1 MVVII
6 WMMRMIGW
14 SLKTVDCN
22 FLLTD
27 PKISKSAITQWF
39 LESSFRE
46 VLVFWCFKIVRYV
59 KFCVLELFH
68 SRAFAA
74 PFTASTL
81 LYTLRR
87 IQTPQTYIHFTQMLS
102 DTSFRYLGTLQDNN
116 RHQQTPT
123 DTKQHQPTLPNTQK
137 GCSRMCGSLCC
148 HQFSFAGVWWRPL
161 LSYVVFRCQKGV

>member
-1 MVVII
+1 MVFQWFYSRPAIGNNDFPMVSTST
-6 WMMRMIGW
+6 GW

-59 KFCVLELFH
+59 KFCALELFH

-102 DTSFRYLGTLQDNN
+102 DTSFRYLGTLQDTN

-123 DTKQHQPTLPNTQK
+123 DTNRHQTTPNNTN
-137 GCSRMCGSLCC
+137 R
-148 HQFSFAGVWWRPL
+148 
-161 LSYVVFRCQKGV
+161 RCQTPKKAVQGCMAV

>member
-1 MVVII
+1 
-6 WMMRMIGW
+6 MMFQN
-14 SLKTVDCN
+14 CH
-22 FLLTD
+22 
-27 PKISKSAITQWF
+27 
-39 LESSFRE
+39 
-46 VLVFWCFKIVRYV
+46 RYV

-116 RHQQTPT
+116 RHQQTPNNT
-123 DTKQHQPTLPNTQK
+123 D
-137 GCSRMCGSLCC
+137 R
-148 HQFSFAGVWWRPL
+148 
-161 LSYVVFRCQKGV
+161 RCQTPKKAVQGCVAVYVDINFRLLVSDDVLYCLMLSADVRRVSKKFLKGYLGAAY

>member
-1 MVVII
+1 M
-6 WMMRMIGW
+6 
-14 SLKTVDCN
+14 
-22 FLLTD
+22 D

-68 SRAFAA
+68 RRAFAA

-87 IQTPQTYIHFTQMLS
+87 IQIPQTYIHFTQVLS

-137 GCSRMCGSLCC
+137 GCSRMYGSLCW

-161 LSYVVFRCQKGV
+161 LSYVVCICQKGV